1 MRNRI
6 LTASI
11 VLIGLALIAM
21 PILAEGMGG
30 SAGAK
35 DEMRAG
41 RGGGGGRGGMG
52 RLIKSLDLEEEQK
65 EPVRAAFKSH
75 GEAVKTRR
83 AESKELYKQLKAAYD
98 AKDDE
103 AIKAARE
110 KLIAHRDGRKE
121 LADELMSDL
130 EGTLSDEQMAKVREH
145 FAKAGKGGGRRG
157 KRMGRPGQH
166 ARMAAALDKLDLTD
180 AQKTKIREIRQAA
193 HKKIVEE
200 VLTAEQR
207 EKLEKMR
214 EKRQERRD
222 ERKEG
227 KEGKKGRG
235 GWKGGKRGG
244 WKGPKGG
251 GGHD

>member
-1 MRNRI
+1 MRNRM
-6 LTASI
+6 LTVSI

-21 PILAEGMGG
+21 PMLAEGPGEG
-30 SAGAK
+30 EQKG
-35 DEMRAG
+35 MRVG
-41 RGGGGGRGGMG
+41 RGGGGGGRGGMG
-52 RLIKSLDLEEEQK
+52 RLIKSLDLEEDQK

-98 AKDDE
+98 AKDEE

-110 KLIAHRDGRKE
+110 KLVAHRDGRKE
-121 LADELMSDL
+121 LAVELLSDL
-130 EGTLSDEQMAKVREH
+130 EGTLSDEQMEKVREH
-145 FAKAGKGGGRRG
+145 FAKAGKGGGKRG
-157 KRMGRPGQH
+157 KRMGRRH
-166 ARMAAALDKLDLTD
+166 ARMAAAFEKLDLTD
-180 AQKTKIREIRQAA
+180 AQKARISEIRQAA

-214 EKRQERRD
+214 EKRQERRED
-222 ERKEG
+222 RKEG
-227 KEGKKGRG
+227 KEGREGKKGRG
-235 GWKGGKRGG
+235 GHGAGRGRKGF
-244 WKGPKGG
+244 KGG